1 MSAASKAKKET
12 VIKNLIKRLKKQ
24 GYNDFKAKTPDYPS
38 PIDLNYNGSMKKFTP
53 DLVSA
58 IDDKQVDVYEIEQ
71 KIVEREIQDQIA
83 KWILF
88 SSYSKQ
94 NGGHFYIV
102 LPEKIKDRVE
112 NLISRMMINA
122 KIVDLESLT

>member
-1 MSAASKAKKET
+1 MSVAQKAKKET
-12 VIKNLIKRLKKQ
+12 VIKNLIKKLKKQ
-24 GYNDFKAKTPDYPS
+24 GYQEFRAKTPDYPS
-38 PIDLNYNGSMKKFTP
+38 PVDLNYNGSMKKFTP
-53 DLVSA
+53 DLVGTLDES
-58 IDDKQVDVYEIEQ
+58 QTDVYEIEQ

-94 NGGHFYIV
+94 NGGSFYIV

-122 KIVDLESLT
+122 KIIDMESLS